1 MSSETITWWNVAAA
15 DGLDWAWRAG
25 LASLA
30 VLAVLLIARPLL
42 KRRLSA
48 HAASWLWLLPLVPLV
63 APPVAVAGWVDP
75 FPELP
80 LELAARADESDAPT
94 VGAIRTAALDAW
106 SRSLDDGTFGEVV
119 ADERTRAAG
128 AASGR
133 ELAPEGAAAGD
144 AGARALQADQA
155 HSGSD
160 AANDSENGSANGSES
175 GAANDGVLGSTNGL
189 RSPFARS
196 NAAAV
201 ELHAA
206 TLGVLAWLAVALAG
220 VALVLVRLARTAA
233 LVRRAT
239 GRPAADLA
247 ARFDTLAR
255 HAGLDRRV
263 DLRLTDELESP
274 ATTGFV
280 RATVLVPA
288 SLATELDAPALDWI
302 LRHELAHVRRRD
314 VLVSTLVHLV
324 RALWP
329 LHPAVWL
336 APLFAE
342 RERELACDE
351 AALAREPR
359 ADGPR
364 AAKTLIHVLERRR
377 SSHALATGAVPLAH
391 PESLERRRIMKLLDP
406 AVRASRGLSP
416 FSALGLVV
424 AGVGLLGSGLRPVDV
439 PTPRVEALATDAAGS
454 QIEAAAPVEVV
465 ALDPAPF
472 VPAERSTAESR
483 AEVMASAAA
492 YLIEQQRGDGAW
504 TSKLDNLTP
513 LEPLQLTD
521 AGTTGIT
528 ILALAKTPVE
538 TPGRDRALERGMAW
552 LSAHFSDE
560 TGSFDDPEVVPAMV
574 TSHAFALR
582 GWLAGAGYVG
592 FGVDSEQHH
601 RIAAQAA
608 EYLANVRA
616 HEGGWDCWVSGSRFA
631 RPGVDPNSR
640 SMYTALAL
648 AALCEARESGVLV
661 DSAVI
666 EGALEYL
673 VGCMHPETKRTGFTT
688 FAGFQETCAR
698 TKRSIDT
705 HPPELVETHTAQSIA
720 AQVRVDTRA
729 RANEDLVVG
738 TELMLERL
746 PEWSIEKG
754 TIDVCYW
761 KAGTEAIQSFGA
773 SKAALW
779 NQAIETA
786 LVPNYAT
793 DANGNAYWPAVDA
806 WHVTGTEIS
815 MTAWCLLTLQ
825 ALPEGDLETAETQGS
840 GTWTPQAQTAEPQE
854 PEPQTPDRHTVV
866 ASALEYLLANQS
878 DDGRWRASTKD
889 DAKAAAGEFD
899 DVGVTANATLALL
912 DAPAGFEFAG
922 RERALARAIAWLGEQ
937 QDKED
942 GAFMLSGPTWYTN
955 PSHARALSAWI
966 AYHTSELAP
975 QDPEAWLERARRAV
989 SYCERARNP
998 YQGWRYDYPPAGDN
1012 DSVVTGWMLSA
1023 LAAARDVGVEVGR
1036 EARTGGFGVLDA
1048 NFDPATGRV
1057 GYIGRG
1063 TATSRIWEKNDDF
1076 PGELVEF
1083 PTAVALCAYRDWGAD
1098 LVETDRHLASLT
1110 LLASKPP
1117 DWSRG
1122 EGTIDSYYW
1131 AFGTNA
1137 IQVLGGAL
1145 TERWN
1150 RKLETALLEHVDR
1163 DADGRAFWA
1172 AVDAWHHPG
1181 SEVAMTAMCVL
1192 ALQAIEES
1200 GSGR

>member
-94 VGAIRTAALDAW
+94 VGATRTAALDAS
-106 SRSLDDGTFGEVV
+106 SRSADDGTPGEVV
-119 ADERTRAAG
+119 ADEPARATG

-133 ELAPEGAAAGD
+133 ELALEGAAAGD

-160 AANDSENGSANGSES
+160 AANDSES
-175 GAANDGVLGSTNGL
+175 GAANDGTLGSTNGVH
-189 RSPFARS
+189 SPFARS

-201 ELHAA
+201 ELRAA
-206 TLGVLAWLAVALAG
+206 TWGVLVWLAVALAG

-239 GRPAADLA
+239 GRPAAELA

-364 AAKTLIHVLERRR
+364 AAKTLLHVLERRR

-492 YLIEQQRGDGAW
+492 YLIEQQRFDGSWAA
-504 TSKLDNLTP
+504 T
-513 LEPLQLTD
+513 TD
-521 AGTTGIT
+521 AGADPPKGYVRELNDPGATGLVM
-528 ILALAKTPVE
+528 LALSQAPDT
-538 TPGRDRALERGMAW
+538 TPGRDQALRLGMAW
-552 LSAHFSDE
+552 LTSRFDSE
-560 TGSFDDPEVVPAMV
+560 TGSFASSTDGPQVVQ
-574 TSHAFALR
+574 SHTFALR
-582 GWLAGAGYVG
+582 GWLAANEALDPVEGRDGRIAIAQRAVEFLVDARTTLGGWECAPNLESCQAQTTAWVLCALVEARDLGLTVGVREVDGG
-592 FGVDSEQHH
+592 FG
-601 RIAAQAA
+601 
-608 EYLANVRA
+608 YLMTCF
-616 HEGGWDCWVSGSRFA
+616 D
-631 RPGVDPNSR
+631 
-640 SMYTALAL
+640 
-648 AALCEARESGVLV
+648 
-661 DSAVI
+661 
-666 EGALEYL
+666 
-673 VGCMHPETKRTGFTT
+673 PETGRTGFWPDIGGGLTS
-688 FAGFQETCAR
+688 AR
-698 TKRSIDT
+698 YERSVDS
-705 HPPELVETHTAQSIA
+705 HPPELVETHTAQAIA
-720 AQVRVDTRA
+720 ARLQWGR
-729 RANEDLVVG
+729 G
-738 TELMLERL
+738 TADDDGLILGSERL
-746 PEWSIEKG
+746 VEALPKWSIEEG
-754 TIDVCYW
+754 SIDIYYW
-761 KAGTEAIQSFGA
+761 QAGTEAIQSFGA

-786 LVPNYAT
+786 LVPNHAT
-793 DANGNAYWPAVDA
+793 DANGNAYWPAVGA
-806 WHVTGTEIS
+806 WHVAGTEVP

-825 ALPEGDLETAETQGS
+825 ALPEGVPHASETQQPAPGES
-840 GTWTPQAQTAEPQE
+840 GARSSESRTPERRTPDAPTR
-854 PEPQTPDRHTVV
+854 EPQTPDRHTVV

-899 DVGVTANATLALL
+899 DVGVTANAILALL
-912 DAPAGFEFAG
+912 DAPAGFEFPG
-922 RERALARAIAWLGEQ
+922 RERALSRAIAWLADQ
-937 QDKED
+937 QDDET
-942 GAFMLSGPTWYTN
+942 GAFILSGPSWYTN
-955 PSHARALSAWI
+955 PSHARALTAWI

-975 QDPEAWLERARRAV
+975 QDSEAWLATARAAV
-989 SYCERARNP
+989 DFCARARNP

-1023 LAAARDVGVEVGR
+1023 LAAARDVGLEVGR
-1036 EARTGGFGVLDA
+1036 EEQRGGFAVLDE

-1057 GYIGRG
+1057 GYIGCG
-1063 TATSRIWEKNDDF
+1063 TATSRIGKKKDDF
-1076 PGELVEF
+1076 PGDAVEF
-1083 PTAVALCAYRDWGAD
+1083 PTAVALCAYRDWGVD
-1098 LVETDRHLASLT
+1098 LVEVDEHIASLA

-1117 DWSRG
+1117 RWSRG
-1122 EGTIDSYYW
+1122 EGTTDSYYW
-1131 AFGTNA
+1131 AFGTDA

-1145 TERWN
+1145 AERWN
-1150 RKLETALLEHVDR
+1150 RRLESALLEHFDR
-1163 DADGRAFWA
+1163 DANGRAYWA
-1172 AVDAWHHPG
+1172 AVDAWHDAG

-1200 GSGR
+1200 GSDH